1 MKKLTFAWLTI
12 VFSSCLS
19 GGVPLN
25 KIPPKNNNTYSVEYL
40 FEHDGCKVYRF
51 IDNGQFIYFTN
62 CKGETIVPKDSVPAI
77 RNSTNIKKQ

>member
-12 VFSSCLS
+12 VFSSCS
-19 GGVPLN
+19 IGEIPLN
-25 KIPPKNNNTYSVEYL
+25 KVPPKNNNTYSVEYL

-51 IDNGQFIYFTN
+51 RDNGQFIYFTN
-62 CKGETIVPKDSVPAI
+62 CKGETIVPQDSVPAI

>member
-1 MKKLTFAWLTI
+1 MKKLILVCLTI
-12 VFSSCLS
+12 TF
-19 GGVPLN
+19 GGCFKGGIPLN

-51 IDNGQFIYFTN
+51 MDNSQFVYFTN
-62 CKGETIVPKDSVPAI
+62 CKGETIVPQDSLPAI